1 MLNKEQKLASEIN
14 HSRVLVLAGPGTGKT
29 TTLISRY
36 KHLINTGAKP
46 EEIICCTFSRK
57 ASDEIKSRIVK
68 ETDIEVKSLPI
79 GTFHS
84 LARRT
89 ITKLAHTI
97 GITDPKEVLT
107 DKNCADII
115 NKIKS
120 ENKALLKDLKFNDQL
135 PSNIMSYING
145 IREKLID
152 PEDAAIE
159 ASETGDKKDILYAE
173 IYKKY
178 EEY

>member
-1 MLNKEQKLASEIN
+1 M
-14 HSRVLVLAGPGTGKT
+14 
-29 TTLISRY
+29 
-36 KHLINTGAKP
+36 
-46 EEIICCTFSRK
+46 CCTFSRK

-68 ETDIEVKSLPI
+68 ETDIEVKSLPMS
-79 GTFHS
+79 TFHS

-120 ENKALLKDLKFNDQL
+120 ENKELLKDLKFNDQL

-152 PEDAAIE
+152 PGMLQLKLLKLEI
-159 ASETGDKKDILYAE
+159 KKIFYMLKF
-173 IYKKY
+173 IKI
-178 EEY
+178 